1 MLQLLSS
8 KGLGGLGT
16 VKKALTGGD
25 FKESI
30 NLQKKLY
37 ETLLGTKIEY
47 FDVFKHQT
55 FKNIDTGS
63 NN

>member
-25 FKESI
+25 FKEGI
-30 NLQKKLY
+30 NLLKKLY
-37 ETLLGTKIEY
+37 EGILRTKIEY
-47 FDVFKHQT
+47 FDVFKHHT
-55 FKNIDTGS
+55 VKDTDTGS